1 MSQNLEQ
8 DRLKAFSSMPIWK
21 TPIFVEELQNRCAN
35 TFISHLKIVFTEA
48 GDDYLKAELS
58 LGPHLMQPIGI
69 MHGGVS
75 CSLAETVASAA
86 ANYCV
91 DVKTHYCVGVD
102 INTNHIRPA
111 KAGVLTATARPYHLG
126 KKTQVWSIEIV
137 DDQNNL
143 ISISRLT
150 VMNLSH

>member
-1 MSQNLEQ
+1 M
-8 DRLKAFSSMPIWK
+8 
-21 TPIFVEELQNRCAN
+21 CAN
-35 TFISHLKIVFTEA
+35 TFISHLKIVFIEA
-48 GDDYLKAELS
+48 GDDYLKAELQ
-58 LGPHLMQPIGI
+58 LGPHLMQPMGI

-75 CSLAETVASAA
+75 CGLAETVASVA

-91 DVKTHYCVGVD
+91 DAKTHYCVGID

-150 VMNLSH
+150 VMTLEKT